1 MRYSPWHV
9 KKWRGWLYLP
19 YSSPTESYILHTSFI
34 KSNVWKS
41 SDTVDPTITVHSGS
55 RRERSRTW
63 SHRTENRAQHPTHI
77 PRISRSVFPWLCT
90 PAGCHAVSLTLASR
104 AALQAPH
111 PLPRSAIV
119 SLNPVAV
126 GCPPYRCR
134 HSTPSPPAFPT
145 AKTSPSS
152 PASSVLSTS
161 ATKPPW
167 SAATRP
173 LGCLPRSLSW
183 PPPNRPARPWLLALL
198 LQNCEKVRMAW
209 FQFTLFFMTYTW
221 PLFSSHWGSIGIAF
235 QTNTCLLF
243 YVSFL
248 FSFITIPIL
257 MSRGANL
264 IEKSQLKSFAKSAA
278 MLRHRQMKQFQI
290 LGSTRICQLN
300 TAVPRGHFYWIWA
313 STTTNLFANLICP
326 FER

>member
-209 FQFTLFFMTYTW
+209 FQFTLFFYDLYLAA
-221 PLFSSHWGSIGIAF
+221 LFFSLGINRDCISD
-235 QTNTCLLF
+235 QYLPIVLRLF
-243 YVSFL
+243 FVFL
-248 FSFITIPIL
+248 Y
-257 MSRGANL
+257 
-264 IEKSQLKSFAKSAA
+264 
-278 MLRHRQMKQFQI
+278 H
-290 LGSTRICQLN
+290 
-300 TAVPRGHFYWIWA
+300 Y
-313 STTTNLFANLICP
+313 TNLDVKRGKPHRKISTEIIC
-326 FER
+326 